1 LRNVAGI
8 GKAVHTVRLLFSRV
22 TDSVEVGFRTAST
35 LALVALLGGTSC
47 GVRTAVSAE
56 ADWEDEKDGG
66 GKVLACGYGP
76 PCNPR
81 NFDGKTCTSLGLQ
94 PGTLS
99 CDPETCFLV
108 LTGCGKGTAGAGGN
122 SSGRPMPGAGATPLM
137 DAGPLFGG
145 LFGGGTGAIP
155 GGGTG
160 AIPGGLPMDDEDGGM
175 PGFFGNGF
183 FGGNPGMGFFGGNPG
198 TGFFGGQNQGQG
210 GAGQDQDPDA
220 PN

>member
-1 LRNVAGI
+1 
-8 GKAVHTVRLLFSRV
+8 VHIVRRLASRIAA
-22 TDSVEVGFRTAST
+22 SVEGRSRTASA
-35 LALVALLGGTSC
+35 LALVALLCSASC

-56 ADWEDEKDGG
+56 ADWEENKDDGG
-66 GKVLACGYGP
+66 QLLACGYGP

-81 NFDGKTCTSLGLQ
+81 NFGGQSCTSLGLK
-94 PGTLS
+94 PGALS

-108 LTGCGKGTAGAGGN
+108 LTGCGKTTGTAGTTGGQT
-122 SSGRPMPGAGATPLM
+122 GTPMPGATPF

-145 LFGGGTGAIP
+145 LFGAGTGAMP

-160 AIPGGLPMDDEDGGM
+160 AMPGGLPMDDEDGGT

-198 TGFFGGQNQGQG
+198 MGIFGGQNN
-210 GAGQDQDPDA
+210 
-220 PN
+220 PNADEAAN